1 MADRSS
7 QLHFLIELALD
18 RSIAGRE
25 RLAEHIG
32 DLCAGEQSKLTEQ
45 ERDLISEILKKLLN
59 DFELP
64 IRERLSHR
72 LAKSRSAPHDLIVSL
87 ANDRIEVA
95 KPVLMESRLL
105 GDPDL
110 IGIVHHRGRQ
120 HQIAVA
126 CRRNLSEAVTDA
138 LVEEGDEDVI
148 KTLLENEDARISEAT
163 MTYLVEESKRV
174 DSFQEPLVN
183 RPDLPPELAKKLY
196 WWVAAALRSRI
207 LENFEIHPNE
217 LDDAMEAAVGD
228 LSSGQPGESEN
239 AAKETTAA
247 DALAKAIAA
256 KAPITADLMLKVL
269 RRGEIPL
276 FESLFSEAS
285 GLKAPMLHRVLYD
298 MGGEGLA
305 IVCRALQMPKQGF
318 ATIFMLTRSDGEVM
332 KPRDLSRATKLFDS
346 VSTTDA
352 LAVLKSWQRDPD
364 YQDAIERIHAST
376 PRASGADR

>member
-25 RLAEHIG
+25 RLAEHVG
-32 DLCAGEQSKLTEQ
+32 DLCAGEKSKLTEQ

-72 LAKSRSAPHDLIVSL
+72 LAKSRNAPHDLIVNL

-95 KPVLMESRLL
+95 KPVLLESRLL
-105 GDPDL
+105 RDPDL

-120 HQIAVA
+120 HQITVA
-126 CRRNLSEAVTDA
+126 CRRNLSEAVSDA

-183 RPDLPPELAKKLY
+183 RPDLPPQLAKMLY
-196 WWVAAALRSRI
+196 WWVAAALRTRI
-207 LENFEIHPNE
+207 LENFEIHPSE
-217 LDDAMEAAVGD
+217 LDDAMEAAVGE
-228 LSSGQPGESEN
+228 LSPEPTSDSGET
-239 AAKETTAA
+239 ARETTAA

-256 KAPITADLMLKVL
+256 KAPITPNLMLKVL

-276 FESLFSEAS
+276 FESLFGEAS
-285 GLKAPMLHRVLYD
+285 GLKAPMLQRVLYD

-305 IVCRALQMPKQGF
+305 IACRAMQMPKQSF
-318 ATIFMLTRSDGEVM
+318 ATIFMLTRSDGKVM
-332 KPRDLSRATKLFDS
+332 KPRALSRATKLFDS
-346 VSTTDA
+346 VSTEDA
-352 LAVLKSWQRDPD
+352 LAVLKSWQRNPD
-364 YQDAIERIHAST
+364 YQDAIERIHADTS
-376 PRASGADR
+376 RASGADR